1 MLLLSMLANLA
12 APAVLA
18 SNLHLS
24 MRANLAAPA
33 VLALTLHLSM
43 LANLAAPAVLA
54 STLHLSMRA
63 NLAAPAVLAST
74 LHLSMRA
81 NLAAPAGFALCP
93 DLSMLAKRSICF
105 VPRSDWRLGEGG
117 IGCWQWARAWR
128 CGDGLGGG
136 RWLFLLQPSSK
147 RARRDVLD
155 PAPAGCGGAADT
167 AGAGLGIGGRCNVR
181 VTGHRAVSL
190 LSLVSSFSLTARQ

>member
-1 MLLLSMLANLA
+1 
-12 APAVLA
+12 
-18 SNLHLS
+18 
-24 MRANLAAPA
+24 
-33 VLALTLHLSM
+33 
-43 LANLAAPAVLA
+43 
-54 STLHLSMRA
+54 MRA

-93 DLSMLAKRSICF
+93 DLSMLAKRSIFF

-117 IGCWQWARAWR
+117 IGCWQWARDWR

-136 RWLFLLQPSSK
+136 RWLFWLQPSSK

-155 PAPAGCGGAADT
+155 PAPAGLGCGGAADT
-167 AGAGLGIGGRCNVR
+167 AGAGLGIGGRFGFDHLRRTCGEKVAQTRQKVRRWPCGPLGAAAAAPERCFRRARSPKRGKR
-181 VTGHRAVSL
+181 VTGHRSHVTITITE
-190 LSLVSSFSLTARQ
+190 V